1 MMQERGNTMTI
12 ETAAPELSLEQV
24 ETALNRIRPYARS
37 HGGDIFLVAIEG
49 ANVRVRMKGACVG
62 CPSSTVTLKQGVE
75 RALREEVAGFGELI
89 AE

>member
-1 MMQERGNTMTI
+1 MRAGGNTTII
-12 ETAAPELSLEQV
+12 ETAAPELLPEQV
-24 ETALNRIRPYARS
+24 EAALNRIRPYARS
-37 HGGDIFLVAIEG
+37 HGGDIVLVAIEG

>member
-1 MMQERGNTMTI
+1 MM
-12 ETAAPELSLEQV
+12 LSTSPDLSVTEV
-24 ETALNRIRPYARS
+24 ETALNRIRPYAQS
-37 HGGDIFLVAIEG
+37 HGGDIVLIAIEG
-49 ANVRVRMKGACVG
+49 ANVRVKLKGACVG

>member
-1 MMQERGNTMTI
+1 MMISTS
-12 ETAAPELSLEQV
+12 PELSVAEV

-37 HGGDIFLVAIEG
+37 HGGDIVLVAIEG
-49 ANVRVRMKGACVG
+49 ANVRVKLKGACVG